1 MFEEIEFSPI
11 AAGVGLLG
19 GLLAMVVSS
28 QVETGIVIKIATFA
42 ITSVVCYFMFGK
54 IMGN

>member
-1 MFEEIEFSPI
+1 MDFEFNPI

-42 ITSVVCYFMFGK
+42 ITSVACYFVFSK
-54 IMGN
+54 IALN